1 MEETPAR
8 VVVTLSSAGAGGEGG
23 SDRAGG
29 AGAGVAAVASLA
41 VAARQG
47 QPDLAQP
54 TVVGVHLVATAA
66 TRLSTRAC
74 LALVAQTTV
83 TSDGSWK
90 GAVAGLVAVV
100 ATISAAGAEVAA

>member
-8 VVVTLSSAGAGGEGG
+8 VVLTLSSV
-23 SDRAGG
+23 
-29 AGAGVAAVASLA
+29 GAGVAAVSGLA

-83 TSDGSWK
+83 TSGGSWK
-90 GAVAGLVAVV
+90 GAVAGLGEVV
-100 ATISAAGAEVAA
+100 ATSSGAGGGGGAGGHGRAEPRGR